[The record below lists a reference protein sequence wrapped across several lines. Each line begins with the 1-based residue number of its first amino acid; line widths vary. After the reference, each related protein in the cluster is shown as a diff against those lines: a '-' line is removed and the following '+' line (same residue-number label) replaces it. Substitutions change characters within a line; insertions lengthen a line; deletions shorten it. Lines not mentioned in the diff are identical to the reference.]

1 VDFPKNKLLVLL
13 IVFLVLFVY
22 IWLISAPS
30 LIISCHL
37 LLLSVFASF
46 HSRAFKYA
54 VEKLVYAVS
63 SFFLEA
69 LKDITFPLSTAFI
82 VSHKFWYDVSSFSF
96 NSKNPLIFF
105 LYFFLDQVIT
115 E

>member
-1 VDFPKNKLLVLL
+1 
-13 IVFLVLFVY
+13 
-22 IWLISAPS
+22 
-30 LIISCHL
+30 
-37 LLLSVFASF
+37 
-46 HSRAFKYA
+46 
-54 VEKLVYAVS
+54 
-63 SFFLEA
+63 
-69 LKDITFPLSTAFI
+69 